1 MNQHVRIPGT
11 LDYTGKEAGLLL
23 HISDICNTTFAQ
35 YGYERVVLPILERSD
50 IFLQRSGEEIRRR
63 MYMLQDPGGREL
75 CLRPEMTI
83 SASRAFLEGA
93 PSRRLPARLSYLGE
107 VFRYDKIREGRY
119 RQFLQA
125 GVENIGGKNR
135 VAADVE
141 VMTLAL
147 DVFRR
152 LGIPNLRLVLGDLEL
167 ATEFINSLPI
177 SSDIRRRLLETF
189 RRREAF
195 NLLLERFAKHAA
207 TEDNGGDASGNELAE
222 VFSSLG
228 ERASRLLVRQI
239 LSLFVERDIGYRDLN
254 EIADRFLHRFTAS
267 ESMYLPRDCYEAIQE
282 YLSISGPPDATLRRL
297 EDLMG
302 RVNASPGPALED
314 LQRRI
319 ELLDRQKVMPENV
332 ILDLGFRRGI
342 EYYTGFIFEV
352 HCDSI
357 GRPISQICG
366 GGRYDKLLSTL
377 GAPKPIPAVGFAA
390 GVDRLYLAVENSG
403 GAKQAGALIDA
414 LVVSAGHVPDE
425 TIGDIASSCREA
437 GWRVRTDF
445 DRRRLSDSLRQASED
460 DIPYVIIAG
469 EDEVLKGMVRIRDMS
484 RRSEELRPIETLTR
498 FVKSILETE
507 AGRSDSGE
515 GAGSV

>member
-35 YGYERVVLPILERSD
+35 YGYERVVLPVLERSD

-83 SASRAFLEGA
+83 SAARAFLESV
-93 PSRRLPARLSYLGE
+93 PSRRLPARLSYLGD
-107 VFRYDKIREGRY
+107 VFRYDKVREGRY

-141 VMTLAL
+141 VVTLAL
-147 DVFRR
+147 DIFRK
-152 LGIPNLRLVLGDLEL
+152 LGIQDLRLLIGDLEL

-177 SSDIRRRLLETF
+177 SAGIRRRLLENF
-189 RRREAF
+189 WRREAF
-195 NLLLERFAKHAA
+195 NLLLERFTRPVASEENRGH
-207 TEDNGGDASGNELAE
+207 ASGGELAD

-228 ERASRLLVRQI
+228 EEASRLLVRQI
-239 LSLFVERDIGYRDLN
+239 LSLFVERDIGYRDLD
-254 EIADRFLHRFTAS
+254 EIADRFLHRYTES
-267 ESMYLPRDCYEAIQE
+267 ESMYLPRDCFEAIQE
-282 YLSISGPPDATLRRL
+282 YLSISGPPDVALQRL
-297 EDLMG
+297 ESLLE
-302 RVNASPGPALED
+302 RINVPVGPALEA
-314 LQRRI
+314 LRRRV
-319 ELLDRQKVMPENV
+319 ELLTQQKVMPDNV
-332 ILDLGFRRGI
+332 TLDLGFRRGI

-377 GAPKPIPAVGFAA
+377 GASKPIPAVGFAA
-390 GVDRLYLAVENSG
+390 GVDRLYLAVERSG
-403 GAKQAGALIDA
+403 GAKQAKALIDA
-414 LVVSAGHVPDE
+414 LVVSAGYVPDE
-425 TIGDIASSCREA
+425 TLSDIAGRCREA

-445 DRRRLSDSLRQASED
+445 DRRRLSDALRIASEEE
-460 DIPYVIIAG
+460 IPYVIIAG
-469 EDEVLKGMVRIRDMS
+469 EDEVLKGMVRIRNMS
-484 RRSEELRPIETLTR
+484 HRSEELHTIETLPR
-498 FVKSILETE
+498 SIKLMLEGTS
-507 AGRSDSGE
+507 GSSDSV
-515 GAGSV
+515 AGSE